1 MPLRKLA
8 VIPFIAKQQEPAST
22 AAERPNLWRAALLLV
37 TSAACG
43 GIAVA
48 IWNRRTL
55 AQIRQQTDFG
65 PGSPER

>member
-8 VIPFIAKQQEPAST
+8 VIPFIVREQEQPPV
-22 AAERPNLWRAALLLV
+22 AAEHANLWRTALLLV

-55 AQIRQQTDFG
+55 AQIRQQTD
-65 PGSPER
+65 PDPASRER